1 MTTPPLTPRQK
12 TIELARQM
20 VEAKPVYLDT
30 ETTGLN
36 KTDEIVEIAVVDWD
50 GSILEQDSEE
60 YSGP

>member
-50 GSILEQDSEE
+50 GSILF
-60 YSGP
+60 